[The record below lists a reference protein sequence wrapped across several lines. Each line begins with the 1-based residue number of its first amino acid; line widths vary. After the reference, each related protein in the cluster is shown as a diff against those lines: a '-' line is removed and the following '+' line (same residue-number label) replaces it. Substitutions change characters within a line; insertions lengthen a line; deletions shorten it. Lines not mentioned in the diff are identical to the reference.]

1 MPITLRAD
9 FDKGINC
16 NNIVGMIDRKPY
28 PSDLTDDQWR
38 HLHILLPRKRGKGN
52 HRSPQQKRELLNAIL
67 YVKSTGCQWNA
78 LPHDFPPHQTVYG
91 YFRELS
97 DAGVWQQINDRLRRG
112 VRHSDGREPDPS
124 VVIVDSQS
132 VKTTEKRGRVVGST
146 AVNESKDENDIS
158 PSM

>member
-1 MPITLRAD
+1 
-9 FDKGINC
+9 
-16 NNIVGMIDRKPY
+16 MIDRKPY

-67 YVKSTGCQWNA
+67 YIKSTGCQWNA

-97 DAGVWQQINDRLRRG
+97 DAGTKSTIPYDVVCAA
-112 VRHSDGREPDPS
+112 VR
-124 VVIVDSQS
+124 V
-132 VKTTEKRGRVVGST
+132 
-146 AVNESKDENDIS
+146 EN
-158 PSM
+158 PTQVL

>member
-1 MPITLRAD
+1 MTE
-9 FDKGINC
+9 
-16 NNIVGMIDRKPY
+16 RKSY
-28 PSDLTDDQWR
+28 PSDLTDEQWR

-52 HRSPQQKRELLNAIL
+52 HRSPQKKRELLNAIL

-97 DAGVWQQINDRLRRG
+97 DAGIWQQINDTLRRG
-112 VRHSDGREPDPS
+112 VRRREGRDPDPS

-132 VKTTEKRGRVVGST
+132 VKTTEKRGAVVDST
-146 AVNESKDENDIS
+146 AASASKDGNGTS
-158 PSM
+158 LST